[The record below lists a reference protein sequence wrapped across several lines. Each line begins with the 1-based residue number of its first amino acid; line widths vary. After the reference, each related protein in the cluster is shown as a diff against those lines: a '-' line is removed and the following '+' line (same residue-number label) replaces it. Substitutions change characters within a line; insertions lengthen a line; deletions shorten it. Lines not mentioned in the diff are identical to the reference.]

1 MPPPPITT
9 RPCARGLALPPG
21 SDRATTITQAPPATA
36 RTTTITPATSTPLTS
51 TTTRAP
57 DPPSAAEALYPVAMA
72 SSLLI
77 SIFGPLRA
85 EMTLPCKAAHK
96 LPCVLLPGLL
106 VMGILAGI

>member
-1 MPPPPITT
+1 
-9 RPCARGLALPPG
+9 
-21 SDRATTITQAPPATA
+21 
-36 RTTTITPATSTPLTS
+36 
-51 TTTRAP
+51 
-57 DPPSAAEALYPVAMA
+57 MA